1 MHGYQIVEEPCSSR
15 YAALDV
21 VTDRHNDKVVEDPS
35 CVHHYCCRP
44 WMQRLDEAAAVGSEG
59 ARVVFTC
66 TSTCLSSSDQ
76 YVTAGRT
83 RSMTAGVGSAGRR
96 PWIYI

>member
-44 WMQRLDEAAAVGSEG
+44 WMQRLDEAAAVGS
-59 ARVVFTC
+59 
-66 TSTCLSSSDQ
+66 
-76 YVTAGRT
+76 
-83 RSMTAGVGSAGRR
+83 AGVSTRVHVDLFIVTFVDDDASLNNLAS
-96 PWIYI
+96 

>member
-1 MHGYQIVEEPCSSR
+1 MHY
-15 YAALDV
+15 
-21 VTDRHNDKVVEDPS
+21 
-35 CVHHYCCRP
+35 YCP
-44 WMQRLDEAAAVGSEG
+44 WIDATTIAEAAAVGSEG

-83 RSMTAGVGSAGRR
+83 RSMTAGVGARCDDHGY
-96 PWIYI
+96 IYSQQTNRMMRVVTGEVMLVAPIHR

>member
-1 MHGYQIVEEPCSSR
+1 MHY
-15 YAALDV
+15 
-21 VTDRHNDKVVEDPS
+21 
-35 CVHHYCCRP
+35 YCP
-44 WMQRLDEAAAVGSEG
+44 WIDATTIAEAAAVGSEG

-66 TSTCLSSSDQ
+66 SSTCLSSSDQ